1 MKRTVV
7 KGDLNAVS
15 VFLPTRDCV
24 IFACV
29 NSGTSLLAGFV
40 VFMALG
46 FMANEQGV
54 DVGDVAE
61 SGQSACCTPL
71 SILGA
76 ATIDTR

>member
-1 MKRTVV
+1 M
-7 KGDLNAVS
+7 
-15 VFLPTRDCV
+15 

-61 SGQSACCTPL
+61 SGQPAVPPSPPL
-71 SILGA
+71 SILGT
-76 ATIDTR
+76 ATTCRSTLNIDYAL